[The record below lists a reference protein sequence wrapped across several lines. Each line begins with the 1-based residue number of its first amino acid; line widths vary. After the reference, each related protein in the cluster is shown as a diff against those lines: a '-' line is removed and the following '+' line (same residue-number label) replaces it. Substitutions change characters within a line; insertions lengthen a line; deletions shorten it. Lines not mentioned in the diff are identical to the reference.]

1 MSKIIKSNFV
11 LIILISLNLL
21 FSGTTGKL
29 VGIVN
34 DQMTNEP
41 LIGCNVIIDETYLG
55 ASTDENG
62 EFIIL
67 NIPPGKYRVRFE
79 MIGYKN
85 LVHENVSISIDKTT
99 RLGINLSSTVIEGDM
114 VTVQAERKLIQFDV
128 TQSESII
135 TSEILEDMPATE
147 VADVL
152 RLQGGVTQD
161 ADGEIH
167 MRGGRSSEVS
177 YMVDGI
183 PVSDM
188 YDGGISIQIEND
200 NVQELQVISGTFNAE
215 YGKALT
221 GIVNLVTKDGGSNFE
236 GSIHAYSG
244 GYSSKDPIYA
254 DLEKFNFNDD
264 YSISANLSGPIVPGR
279 ISFYSSGRVNNS
291 QGWLNG
297 LQTFTMYGD
306 TVFVDNNDNKYF
318 DFGDEKKKPFFKSLN
333 WHQSWSTQ
341 NKITFSLSPTTMI
354 KLNTIF
360 DSRINQDYNYVLQL
374 IDEGQRT
381 NYKKG
386 QLYSFSLSKSL
397 SPATFFKI
405 NLSRYI
411 YSFETNLFQDSLD
424 QRYVTPDSLYWANT
438 QGIVP
443 DHIKEKYGDDVIF
456 NPPYSLYRAGVDN
469 RRFERKTNTQSIK
482 FDFTSQIN
490 KYNEVKIG
498 MDYTISQL
506 NLDSYSIL
514 DSSRTDQVYTLSI
527 PEIGSF
533 TRTTYEKNPKEFAF
547 YLQDKIEYKDIIIN
561 LGLRYELFDP
571 NSSVPNNIHEPYI
584 KDPRN
589 PALDSLTIEELENI
603 EWGSISYTD
612 QDSLGNNVDHTYA
625 EYYDRF
631 NDQPDLAER
640 KGWWKR
646 TSVKSQFSPRFAVAY
661 PISDKGVIHFAYG
674 YFFKIPDFALL
685 YDNTDYKISETG
697 SSFGIFGNPD
707 LKPETT
713 VSYELGL
720 KQEIASNTRL
730 EIRAFYRDARNYV
743 SSGIPIDLGDG
754 KTYYTYVNKDYSN
767 SRGIITTFFRKIN
780 RKIGGQIDYTYQ
792 IAEGANSDPTEEFG
806 AVLAGNEP
814 TRSMVPLDWDQT
826 HNLNGTIF
834 TSLKG
839 WGANLIFQFGS
850 GYPYT
855 PRITNYEMQGEV
867 LSNVL
872 KRNSRRKP
880 VTYRFDLKIHKKI
893 NFASLGGKI
902 YLSIYNLTDRRNQ
915 IIVYGDTGN
924 ARETIEKR
932 RAETVSPFEPM
943 RPNTVSEFFNRPD
956 WYDSPRQIQLGIQFG
971 F

>member
-1 MSKIIKSNFV
+1 MLKIFKSN
-11 LIILISLNLL
+11 IISLTLLNINLIL
-21 FSGTTGKL
+21 CGTTGKL
-29 VGIVN
+29 VGTVK
-34 DQMTNEP
+34 DQETLEP
-41 LIGCNVIIDETYLG
+41 LIGCNIVVDGTYLG
-55 ASTDENG
+55 ASTDQNG

-67 NIPPGKYRVRFE
+67 NIPPGKYKVRSE

-85 LVHENVSISIDKTT
+85 LVQEDVSISIDKTT
-99 RLGINLSSTVIEGDM
+99 RLSISLVATIIEGEM

-135 TSEILEDMPATE
+135 TSEVLEDMPATE
-147 VADVL
+147 VADIL

-215 YGKALT
+215 YGRALT

-236 GSIHAYSG
+236 GSVHAYSG
-244 GYSSKDPIYA
+244 DYITKDPIFSN
-254 DLEKFNFNDD
+254 LEKFNFNDD
-264 YSISANLSGPIVPGR
+264 YSISGNLSGPIVPG
-279 ISFYSSGRVNNS
+279 IFSFYSSGRINNS

-306 TVFVDNNDNKYF
+306 TVFVDNNDNKFF
-318 DFGDEKKKPFFKSLN
+318 DSGDDKKDPFFKSLN

-341 NKITFSLSPTTMI
+341 NKITLSLSPSTMV

-360 DSRINQDYNYVLQL
+360 DKRTDQEYNQALQL
-374 IDEGQRT
+374 IDGGQRT

-386 QLYSFSLSKSL
+386 RLYSLNISKSL
-397 SPATFFKI
+397 SPTTFFQI
-405 NLSRYI
+405 NLSRYK
-411 YSFETNLFQDSLD
+411 YNFETNLFQDSLD
-424 QRYVTPDSLYWANT
+424 HRYVTPDSLYWANV

-443 DHIKEKYGDDVIF
+443 DHIQEKYGEDVIYS
-456 NPPYSLYRAGVDN
+456 PPYSLYRAGVDN
-469 RRFERKTNTQSIK
+469 RRFERETNTQSIK
-482 FDFTSQIN
+482 FDITSQIN
-490 KYNEVKIG
+490 KYNEVKFG
-498 MDYTISQL
+498 MDYTINRL

-514 DSSRTDQVYTLSI
+514 DSSRSDQVYTLAI
-527 PEIGSF
+527 PDIGSF
-533 TRTTYEKNPKEFAF
+533 TRTTYEKKPKEFAV
-547 YLQDKIEYKDIIIN
+547 YLQDKIEYGDIIVN
-561 LGLRYELFDP
+561 LGLRYEHFDP
-571 NSSVPNNIHEPYI
+571 NSRVPNNIHEPYI

-589 PALDSLTIEELENI
+589 PALDSLSMEELENL

-612 QDSLGNNVDHTYA
+612 EDTAGNFIDHTYA
-625 EYYDRF
+625 EFYERF

-640 KGWWKR
+640 KGWWKK
-646 TSVKSQFSPRFAVAY
+646 TTIKSQFSPRFAVAY

-674 YFFKIPDFALL
+674 YFFKIPDFSLL

-697 SSFGIFGNPD
+697 SNFGIFGNPD

-754 KTYYTYVNKDYSN
+754 KTYYTYVNRDYSN

-780 RKIGGQIDYTYQ
+780 RNIGGQIDYTYQ

-814 TRSMVPLDWDQT
+814 TRSMIPLDWDQT

-834 TSLKG
+834 TSLRD

-855 PRITNYEMQGEV
+855 PQITNYEMQGEV

-880 VTYRFDLKIHKKI
+880 VTYRFDMKIHRKI
-893 NFASLGGKI
+893 KIGTSSGKI

-915 IIVYGDTGN
+915 ISVYGDTGN
-924 ARETIEKR
+924 SRETIQKR
-932 RAETVSPFEPM
+932 RAETISPFEPM
-943 RPNTVSEFFNRPD
+943 RPNTISEFFNRPD

-971 F
+971 I

>member
-1 MSKIIKSNFV
+1 MLKFFKSNF
-11 LIILISLNLL
+11 LSLILININLL
-21 FSGTTGKL
+21 LSGTTGKL
-29 VGIVN
+29 VGTVK
-34 DQMTNEP
+34 DQETLDP
-41 LIGCNVIIDETYLG
+41 LIGCNIVVDGTYLG

-67 NIPPGKYRVRFE
+67 NIPPGKYRVRSE

-85 LVHENVSISIDKTT
+85 LVQENVSISIDKTT
-99 RLGINLSSTVIEGDM
+99 RLSISLVATIIEGEM

-147 VADVL
+147 VSDVL

-236 GSIHAYSG
+236 GSLHAYSG
-244 GYSSKDPIYA
+244 DYYTKDPIFSN
-254 DLEKFNFNDD
+254 LEKFNFNDD
-264 YSISANLSGPIVPGR
+264 YSISGNLSGPIIPGR
-279 ISFYSSGRVNNS
+279 VSFYSSGRINNS

-297 LQTFTMYGD
+297 LQTFTIYGD
-306 TVFVDNNDNKYF
+306 TVFNDNNDNKYF
-318 DFGDEKKKPFFKSLN
+318 DSGDEKKKPFFKSLN

-341 NKITFSLSPTTMI
+341 NKITVSLSPTTMI

-360 DSRINQDYNYVLQL
+360 DSRVDQDYNRALQF

-381 NYKKG
+381 NYKRG
-386 QLYSFSLSKSL
+386 QLYSLNISKSL
-397 SPATFFKI
+397 SSTTFFQI
-405 NLSRYI
+405 SLSRYR
-411 YSFETNLFQDSLD
+411 YNFETNLFQDSLD
-424 QRYVTPDSLYWANT
+424 NRYVTPDSLYWANT

-443 DHIKEKYGDDVIF
+443 EHIKEKYGEDVTF
-456 NPPYSLYRAGVDN
+456 YPPYSLFRAGVDN
-469 RRFERKTNTQSIK
+469 RRFDRETNTQTIK
-482 FDFTSQIN
+482 FDITSQIN
-490 KYNEVKIG
+490 KYNEVKFG
-498 MDYTISQL
+498 VDYTVSKL

-514 DSSRTDQVYTLSI
+514 DSSRADQVYTLSI
-527 PEIGSF
+527 PAIGSF
-533 TRTTYEKNPKEFAF
+533 TRTTYEKMPREFAI
-547 YLQDKIEYKDIIIN
+547 YLQDKIEYGDIIIN

-571 NSSVPNNIHEPYI
+571 NSRIPNNIHEPYI

-589 PALDSLTIEELENI
+589 PALDSLNMEELENI
-603 EWGSISYTD
+603 DWGSISYTD
-612 QDSLGNNVDHTYA
+612 EDSVGNNVDHTYA
-625 EYYDRF
+625 DYYERF
-631 NDQPDLAER
+631 NDQPDLAEK
-640 KGWWKR
+640 KGWWEK
-646 TSVKSQFSPRFAVAY
+646 TTIKSQFSPRFAVAY

-674 YFFKIPDFALL
+674 YFFKIPDFSLL

-697 SSFGIFGNPD
+697 SNFGIFGNPD

-754 KTYYTYVNKDYSN
+754 KTYYTYVNRDYSN

-780 RKIGGQIDYTYQ
+780 RNIGGQIDYTYQ

-814 TRSMVPLDWDQT
+814 TRSMIPLDWDQT

-834 TSLKG
+834 TSTKD

-855 PRITNYEMQGEV
+855 PQITNYEMQGEV

-880 VTYRFDLKIHKKI
+880 ITYRFDMKFHRKIKVG
-893 NFASLGGKI
+893 NFLGKM

-915 IIVYGDTGN
+915 ISVYGDTGN
-924 ARETIEKR
+924 ASETIQKR
-932 RAETVSPFEPM
+932 RAEIISPFEPM
-943 RPNTVSEFFNRPD
+943 RPNTITEFFNRPD
-956 WYDSPRQIQLGIQFG
+956 WYDSPRRIQLGIQFG
-971 F
+971 I

>member
-1 MSKIIKSNFV
+1 MFKFFKSNIIS
-11 LIILISLNLL
+11 LILININLL
-21 FSGTTGKL
+21 ICGTTGKL
-29 VGIVN
+29 VGTVK
-34 DQMTNEP
+34 DQETLEP
-41 LIGCNVIIDETYLG
+41 LIGCNIVVDGTYLG

-67 NIPPGKYRVRFE
+67 NIPPGKYRVRSE

-85 LVHENVSISIDKTT
+85 LVQENVSVSIDKTT
-99 RLGINLSSTVIEGDM
+99 RLSISLLATVIEGEM

-135 TSEILEDMPATE
+135 TSDVLEDMPATE

-152 RLQGGVTQD
+152 RLQAGVTQD
-161 ADGEIH
+161 VDGEIH

-221 GIVNLVTKDGGSNFE
+221 GIVNLVTKDGGNNFE
-236 GSIHAYSG
+236 GSVHAYSG
-244 GYSSKDPIYA
+244 DYNTKDAIFSN
-254 DLEKFNFNDD
+254 LEKFNFNDD
-264 YSISANLSGPIVPGR
+264 YSISGNLSGPIIPGR
-279 ISFYSSGRVNNS
+279 ISFYSSGRINNS

-306 TVFVDNNDNKYF
+306 TVFLDNNDNKYF
-318 DFGDEKKKPFFKSLN
+318 DSGDEKKKPFFKSLN
-333 WHQSWSTQ
+333 WQQSWSTQ
-341 NKITFSLSPTTMI
+341 NKITLSLSPSTMI

-360 DSRINQDYNYVLQL
+360 DSRIDQDYNQALQL
-374 IDEGQRT
+374 IDGGQRT

-386 QLYSFSLSKSL
+386 KLYSLNISKSL
-397 SPATFFKI
+397 SSSTFFQI
-405 NLSRYI
+405 SLSRYR
-411 YSFETNLFQDSLD
+411 YNFETNLFQDSLD
-424 QRYVTPDSLYWANT
+424 QRYVTPDSLYWANI

-443 DHIKEKYGDDVIF
+443 DHIKEKYGDDVIYY
-456 NPPYSLYRAGVDN
+456 PPYSLYRAGVDN
-469 RRFERKTNTQSIK
+469 RRFERETNTQTIK
-482 FDFTSQIN
+482 FDITSQIN
-490 KYNEVKIG
+490 KYNEVKFG
-498 MDYTISQL
+498 MDYTMSKL

-533 TRTTYEKNPKEFAF
+533 TRTTYEKTPREFAF
-547 YLQDKIEYKDIIIN
+547 YLQDKIEYGDIIIN

-571 NSSVPNNIHEPYI
+571 YSKIPNNIHEPYI

-589 PALDSLTIEELENI
+589 PALDSLTMEELESI
-603 EWGSISYTD
+603 DWGSISYTD
-612 QDSLGNNVDHTYA
+612 QDSVGNNIDHTYA
-625 EYYDRF
+625 EYYERF
-631 NDQPDLAER
+631 NDQPDLGER
-640 KGWWKR
+640 KGWWKK
-646 TSVKSQFSPRFAVAY
+646 TTIKSQFSPRFAVAY

-674 YFFKIPDFALL
+674 YFFKIPDFSLL

-697 SSFGIFGNPD
+697 SNFGIFGNPD

-720 KQEIASNTRL
+720 KQEIASDTRL

-754 KTYYTYVNKDYSN
+754 KTYYTYVNRDYSN

-780 RKIGGQIDYTYQ
+780 RNIGGQIDYTYQ

-814 TRSMVPLDWDQT
+814 TRSMIPLDWDQT

-839 WGANLIFQFGS
+839 WGANLIFQLGS

-855 PRITNYEMQGEV
+855 PQITNYEMQGEV

-880 VTYRFDLKIHKKI
+880 VTYRFDMKIHRKI
-893 NFASLGGKI
+893 KIGNFLGKM

-915 IIVYGDTGN
+915 ISVYGDTGN
-924 ARETIEKR
+924 SRETIQKR
-932 RAETVSPFEPM
+932 RAEIISPFEPM
-943 RPNTVSEFFNRPD
+943 RPNTISQFFNRPD

-971 F
+971 I